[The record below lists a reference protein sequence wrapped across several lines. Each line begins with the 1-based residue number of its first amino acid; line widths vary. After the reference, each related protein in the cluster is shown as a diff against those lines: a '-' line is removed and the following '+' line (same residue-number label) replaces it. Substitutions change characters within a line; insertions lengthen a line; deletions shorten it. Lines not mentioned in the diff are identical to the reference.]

1 MEEYLKKDFGK
12 ILKSQGLEARR
23 WMKNTDSDVCRVYD
37 RSLEELELTVDLYG
51 PYARIMDYAL
61 DPRNE
66 DEITEIIDIVSRFL
80 YVEREKVIWKER
92 KKREGREQHEKGDE
106 ECPVIVKENGLLFE
120 CELKKYVDTGLFLD
134 MAENR
139 RLLMEMSQNQ
149 RVLNLFSYTSSFSV
163 YAAKGGAESVES
175 VDLSNVYT
183 AWSRR
188 NLERNGFLDE
198 NKYKVVAED
207 ARSFLER
214 AVEENRRYDIVI
226 FDPPAFS
233 NSHKAEDFDVKKD
246 HVPFLAAIW
255 KILSDEG
262 IVLFSENLSGF
273 GLDRNILNPWYEIKE
288 ITRDVTAMNFST
300 KRRSCRV
307 WEMAKKPRKTRK
319 DYKGGDRNK
328 KMDEIKETEGAPERL
343 VLNEEKS
350 MDRGEKRVKAAPRAF
365 SFDDGEVKSSERE
378 EKRGGERRERR
389 DDRRSDSS
397 YRRDGDRRN
406 DRRSDRNSSRYGER
420 RDRDERRYS
429 DRDRNGDRYSDRRS
443 DRFSDRDSSRYNDR
457 RSDRHS
463 DRDSDRYSDRRNDR
477 YSDREARFND
487 RRSSDRYSDRR
498 EDRGYG
504 REERSYNRYASD
516 SRTSGGRRDRD
527 GRRDNYKRDSYP
539 NRDRRFSSSDWENET
554 SRAYK
559 SSRDD
564 DRRSDYRKEGRGR
577 DERKKSSPK
586 PYGYDSFMENKSR
599 EGATAFWLQSQL
611 SDKNEDRD

>member
-37 RSLEELELTVDLYG
+37 RSLEDLELTVDLYG
-51 PYARIMDYAL
+51 PYARIMDYSL
-61 DPRNE
+61 DSRKD

-198 NKYKVVAED
+198 TKYKVVAED
-207 ARSFLER
+207 ARTFLER

-307 WEMAKKPRKTRK
+307 WEMAKKPRKIRK
-319 DYKGGDRNK
+319 DYKNGDRNK

-350 MDRGEKRVKAAPRAF
+350 MDRG
-365 SFDDGEVKSSERE
+365 
-378 EKRGGERRERR
+378 
-389 DDRRSDSS
+389 
-397 YRRDGDRRN
+397 
-406 DRRSDRNSSRYGER
+406 
-420 RDRDERRYS
+420 
-429 DRDRNGDRYSDRRS
+429 
-443 DRFSDRDSSRYNDR
+443 
-457 RSDRHS
+457 
-463 DRDSDRYSDRRNDR
+463 
-477 YSDREARFND
+477 
-487 RRSSDRYSDRR
+487 
-498 EDRGYG
+498 
-504 REERSYNRYASD
+504 
-516 SRTSGGRRDRD
+516 
-527 GRRDNYKRDSYP
+527 
-539 NRDRRFSSSDWENET
+539 
-554 SRAYK
+554 
-559 SSRDD
+559 
-564 DRRSDYRKEGRGR
+564 
-577 DERKKSSPK
+577 
-586 PYGYDSFMENKSR
+586 
-599 EGATAFWLQSQL
+599 
-611 SDKNEDRD
+611 

>member
-37 RSLEELELTVDLYG
+37 RSLEDLELTVDLYG
-51 PYARIMDYAL
+51 PYARIMDYSL
-61 DPRNE
+61 DSRKD

-198 NKYKVVAED
+198 TKYKVVAED
-207 ARSFLER
+207 ARTFLER

-255 KILSDEG
+255 KILSDNG

-288 ITRDVTAMNFST
+288 ITREVTAMNFST

-319 DYKGGDRNK
+319 DYNSGDRNK

-350 MDRGEKRVKAAPRAF
+350 MDRGERRVKAAPRAF
-365 SFDDGEVKSSERE
+365 SFDDGEVKGSERE
-378 EKRGGERRERR
+378 EKRSGERRERR

-397 YRRDGDRRN
+397 FRRDGDRRG
-406 DRRSDRNSSRYGER
+406 DRYSDRNSSRYGER
-420 RDRDERRYS
+420 RDRDERRFS
-429 DRDRNGDRYSDRRS
+429 DRDRSSDRYSDRRS
-443 DRFSDRDSSRYNDR
+443 DRFSDRDSYRPSDR
-457 RSDRHS
+457 RSDR
-463 DRDSDRYSDRRNDR
+463 DGDRYSDRRNDR
-477 YSDREARFND
+477 YSDREARFSD
-487 RRSSDRYSDRR
+487 RRNDRYSDRR
-498 EDRGYG
+498 DDRGYA
-504 REERSYNRYASD
+504 R
-516 SRTSGGRRDRD
+516 
-527 GRRDNYKRDSYP
+527 
-539 NRDRRFSSSDWENET
+539 
-554 SRAYK
+554 
-559 SSRDD
+559 
-564 DRRSDYRKEGRGR
+564 
-577 DERKKSSPK
+577 
-586 PYGYDSFMENKSR
+586 
-599 EGATAFWLQSQL
+599 
-611 SDKNEDRD
+611 

>member
-120 CELKKYVDTGLFLD
+120 CELKKYADTGLFLD

-214 AVEENRRYDIVI
+214 ALE
-226 FDPPAFS
+226 P
-233 NSHKAEDFDVKKD
+233 
-246 HVPFLAAIW
+246 
-255 KILSDEG
+255 
-262 IVLFSENLSGF
+262 
-273 GLDRNILNPWYEIKE
+273 
-288 ITRDVTAMNFST
+288 T
-300 KRRSCRV
+300 
-307 WEMAKKPRKTRK
+307 
-319 DYKGGDRNK
+319 
-328 KMDEIKETEGAPERL
+328 
-343 VLNEEKS
+343 EKS
-350 MDRGEKRVKAAPRAF
+350 L
-365 SFDDGEVKSSERE
+365 SERE
-378 EKRGGERRERR
+378 YL
-389 DDRRSDSS
+389 SASS
-397 YRRDGDRRN
+397 LKTYPSCCN
-406 DRRSDRNSSRYGER
+406 VDRNLR
-420 RDRDERRYS
+420 RVAF
-429 DRDRNGDRYSDRRS
+429 GRS
-443 DRFSDRDSSRYNDR
+443 VSF
-457 RSDRHS
+457 
-463 DRDSDRYSDRRNDR
+463 
-477 YSDREARFND
+477 
-487 RRSSDRYSDRR
+487 
-498 EDRGYG
+498 
-504 REERSYNRYASD
+504 ASD
-516 SRTSGGRRDRD
+516 SRFSSPFLERTSNIFIVRLT
-527 GRRDNYKRDSYP
+527 P
-539 NRDRRFSSSDWENET
+539 LIIFFSSSSLTAIINP
-554 SRAYK
+554 R
-559 SSRDD
+559 SSAEH
-564 DRRSDYRKEGRGR
+564 Y
-577 DERKKSSPK
+577 
-586 PYGYDSFMENKSR
+586 
-599 EGATAFWLQSQL
+599 
-611 SDKNEDRD
+611 

>member
-37 RSLEELELTVDLYG
+37 RSLEDLELTVDLYG
-51 PYARIMDYAL
+51 PYARIMDYSL
-61 DPRNE
+61 DSRKD

-198 NKYKVVAED
+198 TKYKVVAED
-207 ARSFLER
+207 ARTFLER

-255 KILSDEG
+255 KILSDNG

-288 ITRDVTAMNFST
+288 ITREVTAMNFST

-319 DYKGGDRNK
+319 DYNSGDRNK

-350 MDRGEKRVKAAPRAF
+350 MDRGERRVKASPRAF
-365 SFDDGEVKSSERE
+365 SFDDGEVKGSERE
-378 EKRGGERRERR
+378 EKRNGERRERR

-397 YRRDGDRRN
+397 FRRNGDRRG
-406 DRRSDRNSSRYGER
+406 DRYSDRNSSRYGER
-420 RDRDERRYS
+420 RDRDERRFS
-429 DRDRNGDRYSDRRS
+429 DRDRS
-443 DRFSDRDSSRYNDR
+443 
-457 RSDRHS
+457 
-463 DRDSDRYSDRRNDR
+463 SDRYSDRRNDR
-477 YSDREARFND
+477 YSDREARFSD
-487 RRSSDRYSDRR
+487 RRNDRYSDRR
-498 EDRGYG
+498 DDRGYG

-516 SRTSGGRRDRD
+516 SRTYGGRRDRD

-564 DRRSDYRKEGRGR
+564 DGKRDYRREGRGR

-586 PYGYDSFMENKSR
+586 PYGYDSFMENKNR

-611 SDKNEDRD
+611 SDKNEDRN

>member
-328 KMDEIKETEGAPERL
+328 KMDEITETEGAPERL

-378 EKRGGERRERR
+378 EKRGGERR
-389 DDRRSDSS
+389 
-397 YRRDGDRRN
+397 
-406 DRRSDRNSSRYGER
+406 
-420 RDRDERRYS
+420 
-429 DRDRNGDRYSDRRS
+429 
-443 DRFSDRDSSRYNDR
+443 
-457 RSDRHS
+457 
-463 DRDSDRYSDRRNDR
+463 
-477 YSDREARFND
+477 
-487 RRSSDRYSDRR
+487 
-498 EDRGYG
+498 
-504 REERSYNRYASD
+504 
-516 SRTSGGRRDRD
+516 
-527 GRRDNYKRDSYP
+527 
-539 NRDRRFSSSDWENET
+539 
-554 SRAYK
+554 
-559 SSRDD
+559 
-564 DRRSDYRKEGRGR
+564 
-577 DERKKSSPK
+577 
-586 PYGYDSFMENKSR
+586 
-599 EGATAFWLQSQL
+599 
-611 SDKNEDRD
+611 

>member
-37 RSLEELELTVDLYG
+37 RLLEGLELTVDIYG
-51 PYARIMDYAL
+51 PYARIMDYQDEARG
-61 DPRNE
+61 D

-80 YVEREKVIWKER
+80 YIERDKVIWKER
-92 KKREGREQHEKGDE
+92 KKREGREQHEKGTE
-106 ECPVIVKENGLLFE
+106 ECPVIVKENGLSFE

-149 RVLNLFSYTSSFSV
+149 RVLNIFSYTSSFSV

-198 NKYKVVAED
+198 SKYKVVAED

-214 AVEENRRYDIVI
+214 AVEEKRRYDIVI

-255 KILSDEG
+255 KILSDDG

-288 ITRDVTAMNFST
+288 ITKEVTAMNFST

-319 DYKGGDRNK
+319 DYNSGDRNK

-350 MDRGEKRVKAAPRAF
+350 MEKGEKRVKAAPRAF
-365 SFDDGEVKSSERE
+365 SFDDYSERE
-378 EKRGGERRERR
+378 EKKGGERRERSERRSDSYRGRDGERRNNRYSDNRGSSRYSDRRNDDRRSFGEVRR
-389 DDRRSDSS
+389 DDRRS
-397 YRRDGDRRN
+397 
-406 DRRSDRNSSRYGER
+406 ER
-420 RDRDERRYS
+420 GS
-429 DRDRNGDRYSDRRS
+429 DRYSDRRN
-443 DRFSDRDSSRYNDR
+443 DRYSDRDSSRYNDR
-457 RSDRHS
+457 RNDRYS

-477 YSDREARFND
+477 YSDRESRFND
-487 RRSSDRYSDRR
+487 RRNDRR
-498 EDRGYG
+498 DDRGYG
-504 REERSYNRYASD
+504 REERSYSRYASD

-539 NRDRRFSSSDWENET
+539 SRDRRFSSDDWDNDT
-554 SRAYK
+554 SRAYR
-559 SSRDD
+559 SSRDEEKRGEY
-564 DRRSDYRKEGRGR
+564 RREGRGR
-577 DERKKSSPK
+577 DEKKKSSPK
-586 PYGYDSFMENKSR
+586 PYGYDSFMENKNR
-599 EGATAFWLQSQL
+599 EGATAFWLQSQI

>member
-12 ILKSQGLEARR
+12 ILKAQGLEARR

-37 RSLEELELTVDLYG
+37 RSLEGLELTVDLYG
-51 PYARIMDYAL
+51 PYARIMDYSL
-61 DPRNE
+61 DPRKD

-92 KKREGREQHEKGDE
+92 KKREGREQHEKVDE

-198 NKYKVVAED
+198 TKYKVVAED
-207 ARSFLER
+207 ARTFLER

-255 KILSDEG
+255 KILSDNG

-288 ITRDVTAMNFST
+288 ITREVTAMNFST

-319 DYKGGDRNK
+319 DYNSGDRNK

-350 MDRGEKRVKAAPRAF
+350 MDRGERRVKAAPRAF
-365 SFDDGEVKSSERE
+365 SFDDGEVKGSERE
-378 EKRGGERRERR
+378 EKRSGERRERR

-397 YRRDGDRRN
+397 FRRDGDRRG
-406 DRRSDRNSSRYGER
+406 DRYSDRNSSRYGER
-420 RDRDERRYS
+420 RDRDERRFS
-429 DRDRNGDRYSDRRS
+429 DRDRS
-443 DRFSDRDSSRYNDR
+443 
-457 RSDRHS
+457 
-463 DRDSDRYSDRRNDR
+463 SDRYSDRRNDR
-477 YSDREARFND
+477 YSDREARFSD
-487 RRSSDRYSDRR
+487 RRNDRYSDRR
-498 EDRGYG
+498 DDRGYG

-516 SRTSGGRRDRD
+516 SRTCGGRRDRD

-564 DRRSDYRKEGRGR
+564 DGKRDYRREGRGR

-586 PYGYDSFMENKSR
+586 PYGYDSFMENKNR

-611 SDKNEDRD
+611 SDKNEDRN

>member
-198 NKYKVVAED
+198 NKYKVVAD
-207 ARSFLER
+207 DDRSFMQR
-214 AVEENRRYDIVI
+214 GVEENRRNDIVI

-273 GLDRNILNPWYEIKE
+273 
-288 ITRDVTAMNFST
+288 
-300 KRRSCRV
+300 
-307 WEMAKKPRKTRK
+307 
-319 DYKGGDRNK
+319 
-328 KMDEIKETEGAPERL
+328 
-343 VLNEEKS
+343 
-350 MDRGEKRVKAAPRAF
+350 
-365 SFDDGEVKSSERE
+365 
-378 EKRGGERRERR
+378 
-389 DDRRSDSS
+389 
-397 YRRDGDRRN
+397 
-406 DRRSDRNSSRYGER
+406 
-420 RDRDERRYS
+420 
-429 DRDRNGDRYSDRRS
+429 
-443 DRFSDRDSSRYNDR
+443 
-457 RSDRHS
+457 
-463 DRDSDRYSDRRNDR
+463 
-477 YSDREARFND
+477 
-487 RRSSDRYSDRR
+487 
-498 EDRGYG
+498 
-504 REERSYNRYASD
+504 
-516 SRTSGGRRDRD
+516 
-527 GRRDNYKRDSYP
+527 
-539 NRDRRFSSSDWENET
+539 
-554 SRAYK
+554 
-559 SSRDD
+559 
-564 DRRSDYRKEGRGR
+564 
-577 DERKKSSPK
+577 
-586 PYGYDSFMENKSR
+586 
-599 EGATAFWLQSQL
+599 
-611 SDKNEDRD
+611 